1 MKTLLAL
8 LLLIPSL
15 SWGEILVC
23 QTNILMQSSFANSGE
38 NTIID
43 LRSYN
48 SKSSLTITDK
58 KFKTPRLYQMD
69 VTKRQYIIDDTNLS
83 IIQIWEYSESDVSKL
98 EFPLEIIKDRDN
110 LISYNILK
118 KNGERHDKDSLM
130 KIYLEK
136 ETKSFRKISWNVIDD
151 YPFYNTFNEFGYC
164 N

>member
-1 MKTLLAL
+1 MKNLLAL
-8 LLLIPSL
+8 LLLIPFL

-23 QTNILMQSSFANSGE
+23 QTNILMQSSFAYNGH

-43 LRSYN
+43 LHSYD
-48 SKSSLTITDK
+48 SKSSLTITDEN
-58 KFKTPRLYQMD
+58 FKTPRLYQMD
-69 VTKRQYIIDDTNLS
+69 TSKRQYIIDDTNLS
-83 IIQIWEYSESDVSKL
+83 LIQIWEYSETDVSKL

-110 LISYNILK
+110 LISYNILN
-118 KNGERHDKDSLM
+118 KNGEKRDEDNLM

-136 ETKSFRKISWNVIDD
+136 EKKSFRKISWNVIDD